1 MEIVLLERIE
11 KLGMMGDV
19 VTVKNGFA
27 RNYLLPQGKAL
38 RATKKN
44 MESFELQRAQLEARN
59 LEQRKDAEAVAAK
72 MDDVSIILVR
82 QASET
87 DQLYG
92 SVSFRDIAD
101 ALTEAGYAVD
111 RKQVALDH
119 PIKSIGVAEVRIVL
133 HPEVSVNVQVNVARS
148 EEEAVAA
155 VEAIDEAAL
164 LEEAKSVFESDEFAQ
179 QAAEDLAEADE
190 EEVEVEAESE
200 GEEAD
205 ISDDADAEEVAEETA
220 EKTEEEEDKA

>member
-1 MEIVLLERIE
+1 MEIVLMERIE

-59 LEQRKDAEAVAAK
+59 LEQRKDAEAVAAR

-92 SVSFRDIAD
+92 SVSFRDISD

-119 PIKSIGVAEVRIVL
+119 PIKMIGVAEVRIVL

-148 EEEAVAA
+148 EEEAIAA

-190 EEVEVEAESE
+190 EEAEVAVEAESE
-200 GEEAD
+200 SEEAD
-205 ISDDADAEEVAEETA
+205 VADAEDEAEET
-220 EKTEEEEDKA
+220 EETDTEEDKA

>member
-1 MEIVLLERIE
+1 MEVVLMERIE
-11 KLGMMGDV
+11 KLGIMGDV

-44 MESFELQRAQLEARN
+44 LESFELQRAQLEARN
-59 LEQRKDAEAVAAK
+59 LEQRKDAEAVAAR
-72 MDDVSIILVR
+72 MDDVSIVLVR

-92 SVSFRDIAD
+92 SVSIRDIAD

-119 PIKSIGVAEVRIVL
+119 PIKMIGLAEVRIVL

-148 EEEAVAA
+148 EEEAEAA
-155 VEAIDEAAL
+155 ANALDEAAV
-164 LEEAKSVFESDEFAQ
+164 LEEAQSVFESDELAQ
-179 QAAEDLAEADE
+179 EAVENLDESE
-190 EEVEVEAESE
+190 EEVEA
-200 GEEAD
+200 
-205 ISDDADAEEVAEETA
+205 EVAEKEAVEEAADEEATEEDA
-220 EKTEEEEDKA
+220 EKA